1 MLAADCSDFQST
13 GSFAWFALRVRS
25 NHEQTSSTA
34 LQSRGL
40 ETFLPSFKLR
50 RRWSDRVRIIDQPL
64 FPGYVFCRFNPDDR
78 GDVVRAPGVVHVVST
93 GRELLPVDPAELNHI
108 RTVVMA
114 EMKAQP
120 HPFLKI
126 GQRVR
131 IDHGPLAG
139 AEGVLTSA
147 NGVSSLVL
155 SLRLL
160 QRSLS
165 VEVDATWIRP
175 L

>member
-1 MLAADCSDFQST
+1 
-13 GSFAWFALRVRS
+13 
-25 NHEQTSSTA
+25 
-34 LQSRGL
+34 
-40 ETFLPSFKLR
+40 
-50 RRWSDRVRIIDQPL
+50 
-64 FPGYVFCRFNPDDR
+64 
-78 GDVVRAPGVVHVVST
+78 
-93 GRELLPVDPAELNHI
+93 
-108 RTVVMA
+108 MA

-155 SLRLL
+155 SISLL